1 MAKPTKQTQPYWW
14 QRYGNLSQIGSAVAA
29 IGALSFVAIQVSM
42 IEVTSR
48 KTSARSVYQNYSNAS
63 LQHPDLIKPDYAA
76 IKRDPVKY
84 EQYKW
89 YVGQMLFAYDEMI
102 DTGDKG
108 WIDSFHYELAHHTAL
123 LCELRANDAA
133 FYTQFQ
139 TDALAIINSD
149 LDKVCPKTR

>member
-1 MAKPTKQTQPYWW
+1 MAKAAKPATGWW
-14 QRYGNLSQIGSAVAA
+14 QRYGNLSQMASAVAS
-29 IGALSFVAIQVSM
+29 IVALTFVAYQVSL

-48 KTSARSVYQNYSNAS
+48 KASARTIYQNYSNAS
-63 LQHPDLIKPDYAA
+63 LQHPDLIKPDFAT

-102 DTGDKG
+102 DTGDKS

-123 LCELRANDAA
+123 LCELRANDPA
-133 FYTQFQ
+133 FYGQFQ
-139 TDALAIINSD
+139 QDALAIINGD
-149 LDKVCPKTR
+149 LDKTCPKGR